1 MSTVRTANTSP
12 NRKQIQPIKIIS
24 KVRVDA
30 HNAPRVFLIGVPEFS
45 NLFFLLTLT
54 TVPATTKNKKKVK
67 KKTKTARL
75 SCYTAHNMPVVKKR
89 RRTRMKKDAQMNKR
103 RLLARPDII
112 FHVEFIPDGG
122 RIRCRCD
129 GGSSGDGMGEGW
141 SCATAR
147 GNKTRFNLRDTC
159 F

>member
-67 KKTKTARL
+67 KKNENSEVIVLHRTQYAGRKKETAN
-75 SCYTAHNMPVVKKR
+75 S
-89 RRTRMKKDAQMNKR
+89 DEKR
-103 RLLARPDII
+103 RLDEQEAITCTTRHN
-112 FHVEFIPDGG
+112 F
-122 RIRCRCD
+122 
-129 GGSSGDGMGEGW
+129 S
-141 SCATAR
+141 R
-147 GNKTRFNLRDTC
+147 GIYPRRGTHSLSLRRW
-159 F
+159 